1 MAQKHPTFLHRLRSK
16 GPKPRR
22 RTDGFYH
29 TTRWRKL
36 RRYALSRE
44 PLCRDPF
51 GEHAEWSEVVSA
63 TEVDHIVPRRVRPEL
78 ELALENLQ
86 ALCKRCH
93 SRKTKAESRGSWGT
107 VLTCEFVASGR
118 AHDSVPTR
126 TGSTLVVAR
135 EWKEDSRR

>member
-1 MAQKHPTFLHRLRSK
+1 MPQKQPTFLQRQRSK

-22 RTDGFYH
+22 PTDGFYK

-36 RRYALSRE
+36 RRYVLSRE

-63 TEVDHIVPRRVRPEL
+63 TEVDHIVPRRVRPDL
-78 ELALENLQ
+78 ELSLENLQ

-93 SRKTKAESRGSWGT
+93 GRKTKAESQGICVRPRASD
-107 VLTCEFVASGR
+107 LTIRKG
-118 AHDSVPTR
+118 
-126 TGSTLVVAR
+126 
-135 EWKEDSRR
+135 

>member
-1 MAQKHPTFLHRLRSK
+1 MLHGQLHMPQKQPTYLHRMRSI

-22 RTDGFYH
+22 RTAAFYQ

-36 RRYALSRE
+36 RRFVVSSE

-63 TEVDHIVPRRVRPEL
+63 TEVDHIVPRRVRAEL
-78 ELALENLQ
+78 EVSLENLQ

-93 SRKTKAESRGSWGT
+93 SRKTKGESKGIFYGSRDRERSRSRG
-107 VLTCEFVASGR
+107 
-118 AHDSVPTR
+118 
-126 TGSTLVVAR
+126 
-135 EWKEDSRR
+135 

>member
-1 MAQKHPTFLHRLRSK
+1 MAQKQPTFLQRLRSK

-36 RRYALSRE
+36 RRYVLARE

-63 TEVDHIVPRRVRPEL
+63 TEVDRQPALHLARGEELGLVHHGRPRR
-78 ELALENLQ
+78 
-86 ALCKRCH
+86 
-93 SRKTKAESRGSWGT
+93 G
-107 VLTCEFVASGR
+107 GR
-118 AHDSVPTR
+118 NQQR
-126 TGSTLVVAR
+126 
-135 EWKEDSRR
+135 